1 MTLSDIRP
9 TLLRRAVVVLTVAA
23 LVLTLSGLWL
33 VEAIARRVQE
43 DFGESLRDA
52 WGGKPKH
59 VGGGCTCPPG
69 KSCYER
75 CGE

>member
-1 MTLSDIRP
+1 MTLSEIRP

-23 LVLTLSGLWL
+23 LVIALSGLWL
-33 VEAIARRVQE
+33 VEAIAKRLQE
-43 DFGESLRDA
+43 DFGESLKDA
-52 WGGKPKH
+52 WRGSKPR
-59 VGGGCTCPPG
+59 GGCTCPPG